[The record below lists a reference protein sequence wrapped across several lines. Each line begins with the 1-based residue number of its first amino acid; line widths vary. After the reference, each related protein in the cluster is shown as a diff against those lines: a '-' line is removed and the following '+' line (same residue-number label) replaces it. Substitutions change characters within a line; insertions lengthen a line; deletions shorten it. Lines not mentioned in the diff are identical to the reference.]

1 MSDID
6 SATPTPP
13 VDRPADQFGSPAPV
27 GSPAPA
33 SPWSPLA
40 PVSAGG
46 AAGSTGPGGSAVPD
60 GPAVSSV
67 SQPPESKPR
76 RSRFRALTATRLS
89 IVVVAVLAGTALFL
103 SGYSLGRHDLTT
115 PGTTA
120 NEQQAFVP
128 FWDAYDAIT
137 QQYAGGVV
145 DQKTVIEG
153 AIKGMID
160 SLGDP
165 FSQYLSSEDYKAS
178 LQSISGQFEGIG
190 ASLTAIKTD
199 GSNAGCTPLGPTCE
213 MVVTGTTSGAPADLA
228 GLKAADVITKIDGV
242 SVAGNTLDTEVAK
255 VRGAKGTVVTL
266 TIVRGAAAARDI
278 SITRNVVVQ
287 KEVVTRTLANGAVGY
302 VQITGF
308 SDTAAADVVTALR
321 ADVAAGQHKIIL
333 DLRGNPGG
341 FVTAARTVASQFIAS
356 GPVFWQQDALGHIV
370 PTMAVAGG
378 VATDPSIKVVV
389 LIDKNSA
396 SASEIVAGALQDT
409 KRATLIGQ
417 VSYGKGTIQVWQP
430 LPDDTGGFR
439 LTIAK
444 WLTPDKRWIHH
455 IGLTPDVPVTVPTN
469 LAPGADPVLDKALE
483 VLGVSAADIVQEAA

>member
-6 SATPTPP
+6 SAIPVPP
-13 VDRPADQFGSPAPV
+13 ADRPAV
-27 GSPAPA
+27 RLNSPAPA
-33 SPWSPLA
+33 SYASPLA
-40 PVSAGG
+40 PV
-46 AAGSTGPGGSAVPD
+46 AGSAAPGSDGPAWPGGSG
-60 GPAVSSV
+60 GPGVSSAPL
-67 SQPPESKPR
+67 PPDSRPR
-76 RSRFRALTATRLS
+76 RSRLRAPTATRLS

-128 FWDAYDAIT
+128 FWDTYDAIT
-137 QQYAGGVV
+137 QQYAGGTV
-145 DQKTVIEG
+145 DQKAVIEG

-165 FSQYLSSEDYKAS
+165 FSQYLSSEDYKKS

-213 MVVTGTTSGAPADLA
+213 MVVIGTTSGAPADLA
-228 GLKAADVITKIDGV
+228 GLKAADVITKIDGMA
-242 SVAGNTLDTEVAK
+242 VAGKTLDTEVAK

-266 TIVRGAAAARDI
+266 TIVRGAAAPQDI
-278 SITRNVVVQ
+278 SITRNVIVQ
-287 KEVVTRTLANGAVGY
+287 KEVVTRSLANGAVGY
-302 VQITGF
+302 IQMTGF

-321 ADVAAGQHKIIL
+321 ADVAAGQRKIIL
-333 DLRGNPGG
+333 DLRGNLGG

-455 IGLTPDVPVTVPTN
+455 IGLTPDVSVALPANPT
-469 LAPGADPVLDKALE
+469 PGVDTVLDKALE
-483 VLGVSAADIVQEAA
+483 VLGVSSAGIVQEAA